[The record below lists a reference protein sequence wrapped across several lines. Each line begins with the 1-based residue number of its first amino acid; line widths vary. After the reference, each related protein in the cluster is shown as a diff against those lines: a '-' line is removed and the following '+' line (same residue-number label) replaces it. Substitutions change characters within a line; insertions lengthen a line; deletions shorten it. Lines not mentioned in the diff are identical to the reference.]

1 MPDPSDNA
9 PAAIPAD
16 DRRRTL
22 TVANSDSADLR
33 HISIGGGTYTVLV
46 DGTQSAG
53 RYCLIDM
60 FVPPDSGPP
69 PHRHDFEEMFTL
81 LEGELAFTF
90 RGETMTV
97 GAGST
102 LNIPAN
108 APHYFKNVSGRPA
121 RMLCM
126 CTPAGQE
133 AYFLE
138 VGDLVDGRTAP
149 PPPLGP
155 DEIAARRA
163 KAAALATKYRTEFVT
178 PSGQ

>member
-16 DRRRTL
+16 DHRRTL

-81 LEGELAFTF
+81 LEGELAFT
-90 RGETMTV
+90 
-97 GAGST
+97 
-102 LNIPAN
+102 IP
-108 APHYFKNVSGRPA
+108 GRDDDGRRRFHPEYPGQRA
-121 RMLCM
+121 ALLQERVE
-126 CTPAGQE
+126 PAGKNAVHVHTCRDRMRISSKWATWSMAVRHLRRRSGQTR
-133 AYFLE
+133 LRP
-138 VGDLVDGRTAP
+138 G
-149 PPPLGP
+149 
-155 DEIAARRA
+155 ARRPRH
-163 KAAALATKYRTEFVT
+163 LPPNTG
-178 PSGQ
+178 PSS